1 MVTNKKERVD
11 KLLVDRGLVLSRE
24 RARALIL
31 AGKVFVNNIR
41 VDKAGTKVPADSSL
55 KLKENDIPYVSRGGI
70 KLAYALDEFKLEVT
84 DKVVLD
90 IGASTGGFT
99 DCLLQRGARKV
110 YAIDV
115 GYGQLAPKLRED
127 PRVVALDRRNIRYIA
142 PEEIGEKTD
151 LAVIDISFI
160 SLTKVLT
167 KVIELIKEEACIVAL
182 IKPQFEVE
190 KGEVGKG
197 GIVKDPEKHRQVIE
211 KIKGFA
217 SLHDLKVIGI
227 IESPISGADGNKEF
241 FIYLGH
247 YPIPTEETKKCL

>member
-1 MVTNKKERVD
+1 MVANKKERVD
-11 KLLVDRGLVLSRE
+11 KLLVDRGLVQSRG
-24 RARALIL
+24 RASALIME
-31 AGKVFVNNIR
+31 GKVSVDGIR
-41 VDKAGTKVPADSSL
+41 VDKAGTKVSTDSFL
-55 KLKENDIPYVSRGGI
+55 KLKENDMPYVSRGGI
-70 KLAYALDEFKLEVT
+70 KLAYALDEFKLEVK
-84 DKVVLD
+84 DKVALD

-115 GYGQLAPKLRED
+115 GYGQLAWSIRQD
-127 PRVVALDRRNIRYIA
+127 PRVVSLERRNIRYLDTK
-142 PEEIGEKTD
+142 EIDEKAD

-167 KVIELIKEEACIVAL
+167 KVTELIKEKGCIIAL

-211 KIKGFA
+211 KIKGFVT
-217 SLHDLKVIGI
+217 LHDLKVQGL
-227 IESPISGADGNKEF
+227 IESPILGADGNKEF
-241 FIYLGH
+241 LIYLIGS
-247 YPIPTEETKKCL
+247 PNPN